1 MLRVRHRYGKTRGF
15 SKTCSAGTGTVVNF
29 GTPWY
34 TVYPYCG
41 IAGML
46 QVNYN
51 LIFLVLKL
59 FFVVVF
65 VAKFIASQCD
75 ITKYG

>member
-1 MLRVRHRYGKTRGF
+1 MGTR
-15 SKTCSAGTGTVVNF
+15 VNF

-65 VAKFIASQCD
+65 VAKFIASICASYHLSPPLPPHFKMLLQVNVLN
-75 ITKYG
+75 INS